1 MVIVFMMIMTSLFLI
16 EARTTEEFDKI
27 FDRVQSLYDKS
38 EYDRA
43 LNELSVISEV
53 ELIEADDTTKV
64 FYNNLKG
71 KIFLFKQE
79 NDSAKHYLSEA
90 ITF

>member
-71 KIFLFKQE
+71 KIFLFKP
-79 NDSAKHYLSEA
+79 
-90 ITF
+90 